1 MPSETE
7 ALLGNGHLC
16 PPPSRS
22 QSRPRGFVHHLRDE
36 IDPGRG
42 DLLLLFCYIITGLLD
57 SSAVFIWGS
66 FVSMQTG
73 NTVYFGLGLVG
84 SDDGRWIK
92 SGISIAGF
100 CLGSLFFGVFHRHF
114 SARKRWVLC
123 ASFLIQ
129 LACVVVAALIVTI
142 FRPSGEDQV
151 HWLVSVPLALVA
163 FQSSGQTVASRV
175 LEQKALT
182 SVVLTSIYC
191 DLFSHPDFL
200 SFKVFR
206 TPEELRRLGAVL
218 CLLLGVVLGGL
229 WAHSSIG
236 MMGALWTAA
245 LFKVAIVL
253 AWLLW
258 QREDP

>member
-7 ALLGNGHLC
+7 ALLGNGHSHPS
-16 PPPSRS
+16 PPRSRS
-22 QSRPRGFVHHLRDE
+22 RGFLRHLRDE

-42 DLLLLFCYIITGLLD
+42 DLLLLFCYVITGLLD

-84 SDDGRWIK
+84 SDDTRWVK

-100 CLGSLFFGVFHRHF
+100 CLGSLFFGLFHRTF
-114 SARKRWVLC
+114 SPRQRWVLC

-129 LACVVVAALIVTI
+129 LACVVVAAVIVTI
-142 FRPSGEDQV
+142 FQPSRDERI
-151 HWLVSVPLALVA
+151 HWLVSVPIALVA
-163 FQSSGQTVASRV
+163 FQSSGQALASRV
-175 LEQKALT
+175 LKHSSLT

-191 DLFSHPDFL
+191 DLFSHPDLLTRKF
-200 SFKVFR
+200 FR
-206 TPEELRRLGAVL
+206 NTEELRRLGAVL
-218 CLLLGVVLGGL
+218 GLLLGVVLGGL
-229 WAHSSIG
+229 WAKSSVG

-245 LFKVAIVL
+245 ALKTVMVF

-258 QREDP
+258 KKVDE